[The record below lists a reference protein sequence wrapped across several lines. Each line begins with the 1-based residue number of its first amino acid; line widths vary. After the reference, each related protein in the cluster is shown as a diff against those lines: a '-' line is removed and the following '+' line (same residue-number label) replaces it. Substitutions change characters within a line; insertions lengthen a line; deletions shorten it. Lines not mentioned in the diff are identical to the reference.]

1 MGRVSDVP
9 VNVDAVG
16 RVYGPHEPYEVTRV
30 KIREFAEAVD
40 ARSFAHVNVEAARAE
55 GYDDLVAPT
64 TFAVI
69 IAQRAEF
76 HVVVDPEVGVDFTRV
91 VHADERFTHHR
102 PIVAGDVIST
112 TVHIDKITPPRAGIS
127 MVTTRAELTDAD
139 DNPVSTVISTLAVRE
154 DA

>member
-1 MGRVSDVP
+1 MP
-9 VNVDAVG
+9 VNPEAVG
-16 RVYGPHEPYEVTRV
+16 RTYGPNEPYEVTRV

-40 ARSFAHVNVEAARAE
+40 ATSFAHFNVDAARAE
-55 GYDDLVAPT
+55 GYEDIVAPT
-64 TFAVI
+64 TFAVV

-76 HVVVDPEVGVDFTRV
+76 HVVVDPEVGVDFSKV

-112 TVHIDKITPPRAGIS
+112 TVHIDNITQRGGIT
-127 MVTTRAELTDAD
+127 MVTTRAELEDAD
-139 DNPVSTVISTLAVRE
+139 GNPVSTVLSSLVVRE

>member
-1 MGRVSDVP
+1 MP
-9 VNVDAVG
+9 VNPDAVG

-30 KIREFAEAVD
+30 KIREFADAVD
-40 ARSFAHVNVEAARAE
+40 ANSFAHFSGEAARAE
-55 GYDDLVAPT
+55 GYDDVVAPT

-76 HVVVDPEVGVDFTRV
+76 HVVVDPEVGVDFSRV

-112 TVHIDKITPPRAGIS
+112 TVHIDNITQRAGIS
-127 MVTTRAELTDAD
+127 MVTTRAELADAD
-139 DNPVSTVISTLAVRE
+139 GNPVSTVVSTLAVRE
-154 DA
+154 EA

>member
-1 MGRVSDVP
+1 MP
-9 VNVDAVG
+9 VNTEAVG

-30 KIREFAEAVD
+30 KIREFADAVD
-40 ARSFAHVNVEAARAE
+40 ATSFAHFNAEGARAE

-64 TFAVI
+64 TFAVL

-76 HVVVDPEVGVDFTRV
+76 HVVVDPEVGVDFSKV

-112 TVHIDKITPPRAGIS
+112 TVHIDSISKRAGIA
-127 MVTTRAELTDAD
+127 MVTTRAELADAD
-139 DNPVSTVISTLAVRE
+139 GNPVSTVVSTLAVRE